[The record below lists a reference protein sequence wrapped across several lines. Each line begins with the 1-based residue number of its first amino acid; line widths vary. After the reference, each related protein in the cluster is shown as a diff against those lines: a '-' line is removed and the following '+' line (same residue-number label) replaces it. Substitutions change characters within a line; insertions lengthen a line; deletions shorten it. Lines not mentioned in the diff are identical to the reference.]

1 MIYKKNGNINEE
13 DPKDTYCKIKGIK
26 CHFFEK

>member
-1 MIYKKNGNINEE
+1 MIYKKNGNINEK